1 MAASSVLA
9 PPEKLTMRR
18 LLNAVSSLCCTR
30 FASGLQDLLFIV
42 NLLGFLEF
50 GALGGSFDLGTFVA
64 KSASLPQF
72 TRDFYS

>member
-1 MAASSVLA
+1 MRLAAHAALVLPA
-9 PPEKLTMRR
+9 DR
-18 LLNAVSSLCCTR
+18 
-30 FASGLQDLLFIV
+30 QDLLFIV

-50 GALGGSFDLGTFVA
+50 EALGGSFDLGTFVA